1 MRKMRTFDR
10 GATYGFLT
18 GPRAHRTMIP
28 AMANDGSGMTI
39 DADMASHALLDTW
52 RHLFAFLPDGWTQSE
67 SGAFAAVSGV
77 ALPTLNGVWVGD
89 VGIAADSVS
98 GLLDRVEATGL
109 PYCLQVRP
117 RGAAHLR
124 ELAAT
129 RGMTSDHDIPLMG
142 FTDPSALEASRDA
155 EGLVIREL
163 QPAEAGRHASAAA
176 AGFEAPVEFFEQL
189 MTPRVLSAPG
199 VRSYLGE
206 FDGQPVTT
214 ALGVTLGSHV
224 GIFNVATP
232 PEHRGRGYG
241 AAVTARAVTDGLKA
255 GATWSWLQASPSGY
269 RIYERLGFRT
279 LERWHCW
286 VASN

>member
-1 MRKMRTFDR
+1 
-10 GATYGFLT
+10 
-18 GPRAHRTMIP
+18 MIP
-28 AMANDGSGMTI
+28 AMANDSSGMTI
-39 DADMASHALLDTW
+39 GADMASQALLDTW
-52 RHLFAFLPDGWTQSE
+52 RHLFAFLPDGWTKIE
-67 SGAFAAVSGV
+67 SGAFAGVSGV

-129 RGMTSDHDIPLMG
+129 RAMTSDDDVPLMA
-142 FTDPSALEASRDA
+142 FTDPSALDASRHA
-155 EGLVIREL
+155 QGLVIREL

-176 AGFEAPVEFFEQL
+176 AGFETPVEFFEQL
-189 MTPRVLSAPG
+189 MTTRILEAPG
-199 VRSYLGE
+199 VRAYLGE
-206 FDGQPVTT
+206 VDGQPVTT
-214 ALGVTLGSHV
+214 GLGVTLGSHV
-224 GIFNVATP
+224 GIFNVATS

-241 AAVTARAVTDGLKA
+241 AAVTARAITDGLEA

-286 VASN
+286 IASN

>member
-1 MRKMRTFDR
+1 
-10 GATYGFLT
+10 
-18 GPRAHRTMIP
+18 
-28 AMANDGSGMTI
+28 MANDSPGKTI
-39 DADMASHALLDTW
+39 DADMASQALLDTW
-52 RHLFAFLPDGWTQSE
+52 RHLFAFLPDGWTKNE
-67 SGAFAAVSGV
+67 SGAFAGVSGV

-89 VGIAADSVS
+89 VGIAADTVS

-129 RGMTSDHDIPLMG
+129 RAMTSDDDVPLMA
-142 FTDPSALEASRDA
+142 FTDPSALDASRHA

-189 MTPRVLSAPG
+189 MTPRMLGAPG
-199 VRSYLGE
+199 VRAYLGE
-206 FDGQPVTT
+206 VDGQPVTT
-214 ALGVTLGSHV
+214 ALGVTLGAHV

-232 PEHRGRGYG
+232 PECRGHGFG
-241 AAVTARAVTDGLKA
+241 AAVTARAVTDGLEA

-269 RIYERLGFRT
+269 RIYERLGFQTR
-279 LERWHCW
+279 ERWHCW
-286 VASN
+286 IAAN